1 MDENKLTELPTE
13 MGSMKGLEVLT
24 FNDNDINDLPDTL
37 YNLDNLRYG
46 DLISWLFLFG
56 RLQLTA
62 LVLSGHQAVR
72 HGRQP
77 SGRHPP
83 GDH

>member
-1 MDENKLTELPTE
+1 
-13 MGSMKGLEVLT
+13 MKGLEVLT

-37 YNLDNLRYG
+37 YNLDNLRFG
-46 DLISWLFLFG
+46 DLISLLFIIG
-56 RLQLTA
+56 RLQLTGFG
-62 LVLSGHQAVR
+62 LSAHQAVR